1 MFDPIPQS
9 LAIRTADTEKRYMIV
24 GWNRLHAYANDS
36 NISPLSVEPIL
47 FVEWLIEQQPT
58 WKKSTWRH
66 YKAAVA
72 YLLQNYYPQA
82 TEALELLKSEPQSR
96 CKKSGRSTTSDK
108 KHKSFP
114 PKCLEAILAHLAASR
129 SQYSEPLS
137 AFLQAAV
144 LTGLRPTEW
153 FGAHIQTDDEG
164 TKLYAINAKQ
174 TNKRS
179 NGYYRSLDLNNFNDR
194 DTSMIRNW
202 LEIVNDLPSKKS
214 FEELITSMSA
224 VLRRVNLSVWP
235 KSELRYTLYSGRHQ
249 ASANWKNYYSPAEV
263 AAMLGHAIDDTA
275 VKHYGRASRG
285 TNMLLPNT
293 TLALPIPSPVEVQRV
308 RTGRAFKPK
317 PDVEVEGVMIPFD
330 DGSHNQDSMGLYE
343 CPTPSP

>member
-9 LAIRTADTEKRYMIV
+9 LATRTAGTEKRYMIV
-24 GWNRLHAYANDS
+24 GWNRLRAYANDS
-36 NISPLSVEPIL
+36 NISPLSVRPVL
-47 FVEWLIEQQPT
+47 FVEWLIEQQPS

-72 YLLQNYYPQA
+72 YLLQNFYPQE
-82 TEALELLKSEPQSR
+82 TEALELLQSGTQSR
-96 CKKSGRSTTSDK
+96 CKRVGRSTSDK

-114 PKCLEAILAHLAASR
+114 PNCLEAILAHLATSH
-129 SQYSEPLS
+129 SQYSPPLS
-137 AFLQAAV
+137 VFLQAAV

-164 TKLYAINAKQ
+164 TKLYVINAKQ
-174 TNKRS
+174 TNKRA
-179 NGYYRSLDLNNFNDR
+179 NGYHRSLNLNEFNEKN
-194 DTSMIRNW
+194 TSIIRTW
-202 LEIVNDLPSKKS
+202 IGVVNDLPSKKS
-214 FEELITSMSA
+214 FDDLITSMSA
-224 VLRRVNLSVWP
+224 VLRRVNLTLWP

-249 ASANWKNYYSPAEV
+249 ASANWKTHYRPAEV
-263 AAMLGHAIDDTA
+263 AALLGHAIDDTA

-293 TLALPIPSPVEVQRV
+293 ALALPIPSPAEVQRV

-317 PDVEVEGVMIPFD
+317 LGAEIEGGMNPFD
-330 DGSHNQDSMGLYE
+330 DGNNNQDSTGLYGW
-343 CPTPSP
+343 PTPSP